1 MSFGSKI
8 PKHEEY
14 EELKDTPYI
23 TSLRD
28 LSQRGYEGYRDNYNK
43 VNVFSPET
51 QRSLDDY
58 TNAVYKRAE
67 GDFDRQYRDT
77 MKRMAN
83 RNYGQFGTLNAT
95 PALYRTDMENLAQQR
110 KLADMAYNKAL
121 YRESLVDNELRRRYN
136 TLNMYNEMLE
146 KGQTP
151 YQLDLKNWEIRNK
164 NKDVRFGNAE
174 IDANAGGGFKGALKG
189 ALQGAA
195 TGFLLAGGP
204 LSALAGAAAGGFL
217 GAQKKYV
224 PSSIFSSTKVPDDLG
239 YFGSNVGD
247 YVGGL
252 FTALGK
258 GNTKPTTTSSGGNGS
273 LWDILLQETGGNT
286 QLPSTIYD
294 DIYTPTTTTPLD
306 DYSLSSVLNSYLG
319 GGLGMPTTIN
329 FGR

>member
-1 MSFGSKI
+1 MSFGDKI
-8 PKHEEY
+8 PHHEEY

-136 TLNMYNEMLE
+136 TLDMYNEMLE

-174 IDANAGGGFKGALKG
+174 IDANAGGGFKGILKG
-189 ALQGAA
+189 AIQGGAQ
-195 TGFLLAGGP
+195 GFLSTGNPWG
-204 LSALAGAAAGGFL
+204 ALGGAAAGGFL

-239 YFGSNVGD
+239 YFGGNVGD

-258 GNTKPTTTSSGGNGS
+258 DNTQPSTTSSGS
-273 LWDILLQETGGNT
+273 LWDILLQQTGGNT

-294 DIYTPTTTTPLD
+294 DIVTPTTTTPLD

-319 GGLGMPTTIN
+319 GGLDMPTTIN

>member
-136 TLNMYNEMLE
+136 TLDMYNQMLG
-146 KGQTP
+146 KGQIP
-151 YQLDLKNWEIRNK
+151 YELDLKNWEIRNK

-189 ALQGAA
+189 AIQGGAQ
-195 TGFLLAGGP
+195 GFLAGGP
-204 LSALAGAAAGGFL
+204 WGALAGAAAGGFM

-239 YFGSNVGD
+239 YFGGNVGD

-258 GNTKPTTTSSGGNGS
+258 GNTQPSTTSSGSGGS
-273 LWDILLQETGGNT
+273 LWDILLQQTGGNT

-306 DYSLSSVLNSYLG
+306 DYSLSSVLNNYLG
-319 GGLGMPTTIN
+319 GGLDMPTTIN

>member
-1 MSFGSKI
+1 MSFGDKI
-8 PKHEEY
+8 PHHEEY

-58 TNAVYKRAE
+58 TNAVHKRAE

-110 KLADMAYNKAL
+110 KLADMAYNRAL

-146 KGQTP
+146 KGKTP
-151 YQLDLKNWEIRNK
+151 YELDLKNWEIRNK

-189 ALQGAA
+189 AIQGGAQGFLA
-195 TGFLLAGGP
+195 TGNPIG
-204 LSALAGAAAGGFL
+204 ALAGAAAGGFM

-239 YFGSNVGD
+239 YFGGNIGD
-247 YVGGL
+247 YVDGL
-252 FTALGK
+252 FTAFGK
-258 GNTKPTTTSSGGNGS
+258 GGNKFPTTSGGNGGS
-273 LWDILLQETGGNT
+273 LWDILLQQTGGNA

-294 DIYTPTTTTPLD
+294 DIYTPTTTAPLD
-306 DYSLSSVLNSYLG
+306 NYSLSSILNSYLG
-319 GGLGMPTTIN
+319 GDLDMPTTIN

>member
-58 TNAVYKRAE
+58 TNAVYQRAE

-136 TLNMYNEMLE
+136 TLDMYNQMLE

-174 IDANAGGGFKGALKG
+174 IDANAGGGPLGILKG
-189 ALQGAA
+189 AIQGGA
-195 TGFLLAGGP
+195 TGFLSTGNPWG
-204 LSALAGAAAGGFL
+204 ALAGAAAGGL
-217 GAQKKYV
+217 MGAQKKYV
-224 PSSIFSSTKVPDDLG
+224 PSSIFSSTRVPEDLG
-239 YFGSNVGD
+239 YFGGNVGD

-252 FTALGK
+252 LTALGQ
-258 GNTKPTTTSSGGNGS
+258 GNTQSPTTSSGNNGT
-273 LWDILLQETGGNT
+273 LWDILIQNTGGNT

-294 DIYTPTTTTPLD
+294 DIYTPATTSLD
-306 DYSLSSVLNSYLG
+306 DYSLNAILNNYLG
-319 GGLGMPTTIN
+319 GGLDMPTTIN

>member
-1 MSFGSKI
+1 MSFGDKI

-28 LSQRGYEGYRDNYNK
+28 LSQRGYEGYKDNYNK

-58 TNAVYKRAE
+58 TNAIYQRAE
-67 GDFDRQYRDT
+67 SDFDRQYRDT
-77 MKRMAN
+77 MRSMAN
-83 RNYGQFGTLNAT
+83 RNYGRFGTLNAT

-136 TLNMYNEMLE
+136 TLGMYNQMLG

-151 YQLDLKNWEIRNK
+151 YELDLQNWQIRNK

-189 ALQGAA
+189 AIQGGA
-195 TGFLLAGGP
+195 TGFLAGGP
-204 LSALAGAAAGGFL
+204 WGALAGAAAGGFM

-224 PSSIFSSTKVPDDLG
+224 PSSVFSTTRAPEDLG
-239 YFGSNVGD
+239 YFGGNVGD

-252 FTALGK
+252 LTALGQ
-258 GNTKPTTTSSGGNGS
+258 GNNQPYTTSSGSNGS
-273 LWDILLQETGGNT
+273 LWDTLTQYTGGNT

-294 DIYTPTTTTPLD
+294 DIYTPTTTSLD
-306 DYSLSSVLNSYLG
+306 NYSLNSILNNYLG
-319 GGLGMPTTIN
+319 GDLSLPATIN

>member
-1 MSFGSKI
+1 MSMGDKI
-8 PKHEEY
+8 PHHEEY

-58 TNAVYKRAE
+58 TNAVYQRAE

-95 PALYRTDMENLAQQR
+95 PALYRTDMANLEQQR
-110 KLADMAYNKAL
+110 KLADMSYNKAL

-146 KGQTP
+146 KGKTP
-151 YQLDLKNWEIRNK
+151 YELDLKNWEIRNK

-189 ALQGAA
+189 AIQGGAKGFLA
-195 TGFLLAGGP
+195 TGNPFG
-204 LSALAGAAAGGFL
+204 ALAGAAAGGFL

-239 YFGSNVGD
+239 YFGGNVGD

-252 FTALGK
+252 FTAFGV
-258 GNTKPTTTSSGGNGS
+258 GNTVPSTTSSGSGGS
-273 LWDILLQETGGNT
+273 LFDILLQQTGGNA
-286 QLPSTIYD
+286 QLPSSIYD
-294 DIYTPTTTTPLD
+294 SVSTPVESTPLGG
-306 DYSLSSVLNSYLG
+306 YSLNSILNNYLG
-319 GGLGMPTTIN
+319 GGLGIPTTIN
-329 FGR
+329 FG

>member
-1 MSFGSKI
+1 MSFGDKI
-8 PKHEEY
+8 PHHEEY

-23 TSLRD
+23 TRLRD

-146 KGQTP
+146 KGKTP

-174 IDANAGGGFKGALKG
+174 IDANAGGGPLGALKG
-189 ALQGAA
+189 AIQGGA

-204 LSALAGAAAGGFL
+204 LSALAGAAVGGL
-217 GAQKKYV
+217 MGAQKKYV
-224 PSSIFSSTKVPDDLG
+224 PSSIFSSTRAPEDLG
-239 YFGSNVGD
+239 YFGGNVGD

-258 GNTKPTTTSSGGNGS
+258 GGGGFPTTSSGNGGS
-273 LWDILLQETGGNT
+273 LWDILLQQTGGNT

-294 DIYTPTTTTPLD
+294 DIYTPTTTSLD